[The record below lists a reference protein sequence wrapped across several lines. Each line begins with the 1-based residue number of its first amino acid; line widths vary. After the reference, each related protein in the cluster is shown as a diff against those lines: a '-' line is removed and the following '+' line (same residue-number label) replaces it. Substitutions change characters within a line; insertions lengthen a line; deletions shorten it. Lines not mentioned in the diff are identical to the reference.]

1 MQKPKNFKDFLNE
14 ASLKGNVGIPG
25 EQGEG
30 PSWLD
35 TVNREQ
41 RQKAMNF
48 ERENRNLLM
57 NFPTIIGD
65 SQRLQRGKEDELSSL
80 AETCIRKLFGSIIN
94 DVELD
99 LKISR
104 ADVQQMLS
112 ETPDKPEMQ
121 RQNLEDI
128 VNQKILNEIQKRKI
142 LRTIQQGKGLN
153 SKAVLNLP
161 LFKDGVKEIL
171 KDRAE
176 EYIETLNK
184 IVKVMNF
191 FDTTLPE
198 AEIARALRGAGT
210 GACDLEFPEKEL
222 DTEKKEVDAEKLL
235 QDLEDGK
242 DLSETETELFDD
254 IQTTVKAR
262 GADLGVLV
270 HEAIKGI
277 YKLATQMSL
286 EHLSEKEAEEVL
298 SNTDTLLDEA
308 QELKYGRE
316 MEDQFKKV
324 VMANPK
330 VKEVIS
336 YYEGL
341 LDSGTAKEKD
351 QAVNDIA
358 SFQEQLFF
366 YVFGYLAAMQ
376 DSKKMLEIVH
386 VALIDN
392 KEQIEILLY
401 PIIEESI
408 KSLKQEIKFQKQ
420 VEVETPVSTPQSSG
434 EKTKEE
440 LMELLDD
447 AKDNEN
453 FEEAARLRDEIKK
466 RFPEK

>member
-1 MQKPKNFKDFLNE
+1 MQKPKNFNDFLNE
-14 ASLKGNVGIPG
+14 ASLKGNIGVPG
-25 EQGEG
+25 EQGEA

-35 TVNREQ
+35 KVNREQ
-41 RQKAMNF
+41 RQKAMSF
-48 ERENRNLLM
+48 ERDNRNLLM
-57 NFPTIIGD
+57 NFPRIIGD
-65 SQRLQRGKEDELSSL
+65 SQRLQSGKEEELSTL
-80 AETCIRKLFGSIIN
+80 AETCIRELFGSIIN

-99 LKISR
+99 FKISR
-104 ADVQQMLS
+104 ADVKQMLD
-112 ETPDKPEMQ
+112 ETPDEPEMQ
-121 RQNLEDI
+121 NIEDI
-128 VNQKILNEIQKRKI
+128 VDQKILDEIQKRKI

-161 LFKDGVKEIL
+161 LFKNGVKEIL
-171 KDRAE
+171 KDRAD

-198 AEIARALRGAGT
+198 AEIARALRGAGS
-210 GACDLEFPEKEL
+210 GACDLQFSEKDL
-222 DTEKKEVDAEKLL
+222 DTEEKEIDAEKLL
-235 QDLEDGK
+235 KDLEDGK
-242 DLSETETELFDD
+242 DLSETETELFNDV
-254 IQTTVKAR
+254 QTTVKAR
-262 GADLGVLV
+262 GADLGVLI

-316 MEDQFKKV
+316 MEDQFRKA
-324 VMANPK
+324 VMSNPK
-330 VKEVIS
+330 VKEILS
-336 YYEGL
+336 YYENI

-351 QAVNDIA
+351 QAANDVA

-366 YVFGYLAAMQ
+366 YIFGYLAAEQ
-376 DSKKMLEIVH
+376 DAKKMLKVVH
-386 VALIDN
+386 VALMN
-392 KEQIEILLY
+392 SQNEIQELLY

-408 KSLKQEIKFQKQ
+408 KSLKMELKYQKQ
-420 VEVETPVSTPQSSG
+420 MGVENPPAIATTSG

-440 LMELLDD
+440 LMELIDD
-447 AKDNEN
+447 AEDEEN
-453 FEEAARLRDEIKK
+453 YEEAARLRDEIKR

>member
-1 MQKPKNFKDFLNE
+1 MQKPKNFNDFLNE
-14 ASLKGNVGIPG
+14 ASLKGNIGVPG
-25 EQGEG
+25 EQGEA

-35 TVNREQ
+35 KVNREQ
-41 RQKAMNF
+41 RQKAMSF
-48 ERENRNLLM
+48 ERDNRNLLM
-57 NFPTIIGD
+57 NFPRIIAD
-65 SQRLQRGKEDELSSL
+65 SQRLQSGKEEELSTL
-80 AETCIRKLFGSIIN
+80 AETCIRELFGSIIN

-99 LKISR
+99 FKISR
-104 ADVQQMLS
+104 ADVKQMLD
-112 ETPDKPEMQ
+112 ETPDEPEMQ
-121 RQNLEDI
+121 NIEDI
-128 VNQKILNEIQKRKI
+128 VDQKILDEIQKRKI

-161 LFKDGVKEIL
+161 LFKNGVKEIL
-171 KDRAE
+171 KDRAD

-198 AEIARALRGAGT
+198 AEIARALRGAGS
-210 GACDLEFPEKEL
+210 GACDLEFSQKDL
-222 DTEKKEVDAEKLL
+222 DTEEKEIDAEKLL
-235 QDLEDGK
+235 KDLEDGK
-242 DLSETETELFDD
+242 DLSKTETELFNDV
-254 IQTTVKAR
+254 QTTVKAR
-262 GADLGVLV
+262 GADLGVLI

-316 MEDQFKKV
+316 MEDQFRKA
-324 VMANPK
+324 VMSNPK
-330 VKEVIS
+330 VKEIIS

-351 QAVNDIA
+351 QAANDVA

-366 YVFGYLAAMQ
+366 WIFGYLAAEQ
-376 DSKKMLEIVH
+376 DAKKMLKVVH
-386 VALIDN
+386 VALMN
-392 KEQIEILLY
+392 SQNEIQELLY

-408 KSLKQEIKFQKQ
+408 ESMKMELKYQKQ
-420 VEVETPVSTPQSSG
+420 MGVENPPAIATTSG

-440 LMELLDD
+440 LMELIDD
-447 AKDNEN
+447 AEDEEN
-453 FEEAARLRDEIKK
+453 YEEAARLRDEIKR

>member
-1 MQKPKNFKDFLNE
+1 MQKPKNFNDFLNE
-14 ASLKGNVGIPG
+14 ASLKGNIGVPG
-25 EQGEG
+25 EQGEA

-35 TVNREQ
+35 KVNREQ
-41 RQKAMNF
+41 RQKAMSF
-48 ERENRNLLM
+48 ERDNRNLLM
-57 NFPTIIGD
+57 NFPRIIGD
-65 SQRLQRGKEDELSSL
+65 SQRLQSGKEEELSTL
-80 AETCIRKLFGSIIN
+80 AETCIRELFGSIIN

-99 LKISR
+99 FKISR
-104 ADVQQMLS
+104 ADVKQMLD
-112 ETPDKPEMQ
+112 ETPDEPEMQ
-121 RQNLEDI
+121 NIEDI
-128 VNQKILNEIQKRKI
+128 VDQKILDEIQKRKI

-161 LFKDGVKEIL
+161 LFKNGVKEIL
-171 KDRAE
+171 KDRAD

-198 AEIARALRGAGT
+198 AEIARALRGAGS
-210 GACDLEFPEKEL
+210 GACDLEFSQKDLDTDEKEI
-222 DTEKKEVDAEKLL
+222 DAEKLL
-235 QDLEDGK
+235 KDLEDGK
-242 DLSETETELFDD
+242 DLSKTETELFNDV
-254 IQTTVKAR
+254 QTTVKAR
-262 GADLGVLV
+262 GADLGVLI

-316 MEDQFKKV
+316 MEDQFRKA
-324 VMANPK
+324 VMSNPK
-330 VKEVIS
+330 VKQILS
-336 YYEGL
+336 YYENI

-351 QAVNDIA
+351 QAANDVA

-366 YVFGYLAAMQ
+366 YIFGYLAAEQ
-376 DSKKMLEIVH
+376 DAKKMLKVVH
-386 VALIDN
+386 VALMN
-392 KEQIEILLY
+392 SQNEIQELLY

-408 KSLKQEIKFQKQ
+408 KSLKMELKYQKQ
-420 VEVETPVSTPQSSG
+420 MGVENPPVIATTSG

-440 LMELLDD
+440 LMELIDD
-447 AKDNEN
+447 AEDEEN
-453 FEEAARLRDEIKK
+453 YEEAARLRDEIKR

>member
-198 AEIARALRGAGT
+198 AEIARALRAAGT

>member
-1 MQKPKNFKDFLNE
+1 MQKPKNFNDFLNE
-14 ASLKGNVGIPG
+14 ASLKGNIGVPG
-25 EQGEG
+25 EQGEA

-35 TVNREQ
+35 KVNREQ
-41 RQKAMNF
+41 RQKAMSF
-48 ERENRNLLM
+48 ERDNRNLLM
-57 NFPTIIGD
+57 NFPRIIGD
-65 SQRLQRGKEDELSSL
+65 SQRLQSGKEEELSTL
-80 AETCIRKLFGSIIN
+80 AETCIRELFGSIIN

-99 LKISR
+99 FKISR
-104 ADVQQMLS
+104 ADVKQMLD
-112 ETPDKPEMQ
+112 ETPDEPEM
-121 RQNLEDI
+121 QNLEDI
-128 VNQKILNEIQKRKI
+128 VDQKILDEIQKRKI

-161 LFKDGVKEIL
+161 LFKNGVKEIL
-171 KDRAE
+171 KDRAD

-198 AEIARALRGAGT
+198 AEIARALRGAGS
-210 GACDLEFPEKEL
+210 GACDLEFSQKDL
-222 DTEKKEVDAEKLL
+222 DTEEKEIDAEKLL
-235 QDLEDGK
+235 KDLEDGK
-242 DLSETETELFDD
+242 DLSETETELFNDV
-254 IQTTVKAR
+254 QTTVKAR
-262 GADLGVLV
+262 GADLGVLI

-316 MEDQFKKV
+316 MEDQFRKA
-324 VMANPK
+324 VMSNPK
-330 VKEVIS
+330 VKEILS
-336 YYEGL
+336 YYENI

-351 QAVNDIA
+351 QAANDVA

-366 YVFGYLAAMQ
+366 YIFGYLAAEQ
-376 DSKKMLEIVH
+376 DAKKMLKVVH
-386 VALIDN
+386 VALMN
-392 KEQIEILLY
+392 SQNEIQELLY

-408 KSLKQEIKFQKQ
+408 KSLKMELKYQKQ
-420 VEVETPVSTPQSSG
+420 MGVENPPVIATTSG

-440 LMELLDD
+440 LMELIDD
-447 AKDNEN
+447 AEDEEN
-453 FEEAARLRDEIKK
+453 YEEAARLRDEIKR

>member
-198 AEIARALRGAGT
+198 AEIARALRAAGT

-270 HEAIKGI
+270 NEAIKGI

>member
-1 MQKPKNFKDFLNE
+1 MQKPKNFNDFLNE
-14 ASLKGNVGIPG
+14 ASLKGNIGVPG
-25 EQGEG
+25 EQDEA

-35 TVNREQ
+35 KVNREQ
-41 RQKAMNF
+41 RQKAMSF
-48 ERENRNLLM
+48 ERDNRNLLM
-57 NFPTIIGD
+57 NFPRIIGD
-65 SQRLQRGKEDELSSL
+65 SQRLQSGKEEELSTL
-80 AETCIRKLFGSIIN
+80 AETCIRELFGSIIN

-99 LKISR
+99 FKISR
-104 ADVQQMLS
+104 ADVKQMLD
-112 ETPDKPEMQ
+112 ETPDEPEMQ
-121 RQNLEDI
+121 NIEDI
-128 VNQKILNEIQKRKI
+128 VDQKILDEIQKRKI

-161 LFKDGVKEIL
+161 LFKNGVKEIL
-171 KDRAE
+171 KDRAD

-198 AEIARALRGAGT
+198 AEIARALRGAGS
-210 GACDLEFPEKEL
+210 GACDLEFSQKDL
-222 DTEKKEVDAEKLL
+222 DTEEKEIDAEKLL
-235 QDLEDGK
+235 KDLEDGK
-242 DLSETETELFDD
+242 DLSETETELFNDV
-254 IQTTVKAR
+254 QTTVKAR
-262 GADLGVLV
+262 GADLGVLI

-316 MEDQFKKV
+316 MEDQFRKA
-324 VMANPK
+324 VMSNPK
-330 VKEVIS
+330 VKEILS
-336 YYEGL
+336 YYENI

-351 QAVNDIA
+351 QAANDVA

-366 YVFGYLAAMQ
+366 YIFGYLAAEQ
-376 DSKKMLEIVH
+376 DAKKMLKVVH
-386 VALIDN
+386 VALMN
-392 KEQIEILLY
+392 SQNEIQELLY

-408 KSLKQEIKFQKQ
+408 KSLKMELKYQKQ
-420 VEVETPVSTPQSSG
+420 MGVENPPVIATTSG

-440 LMELLDD
+440 LMELIDD
-447 AKDNEN
+447 AEDEEN
-453 FEEAARLRDEIKK
+453 YEEAARLRDEIKR

>member
-1 MQKPKNFKDFLNE
+1 MQKPKNFNDFLNE
-14 ASLKGNVGIPG
+14 ASLKGNIGVPG
-25 EQGEG
+25 EQGEA

-35 TVNREQ
+35 KVNREQ
-41 RQKAMNF
+41 RQKAMSF
-48 ERENRNLLM
+48 ERDNRNLLM
-57 NFPTIIGD
+57 NFPRIIGD
-65 SQRLQRGKEDELSSL
+65 SQRLQSGKEEELSTL
-80 AETCIRKLFGSIIN
+80 AETCIRELFGSIIN

-99 LKISR
+99 FKISR
-104 ADVQQMLS
+104 ADVKQMLD
-112 ETPDKPEMQ
+112 ETPDEPEMQ
-121 RQNLEDI
+121 NIEDI
-128 VNQKILNEIQKRKI
+128 VDQKILDEIQKRKI

-161 LFKDGVKEIL
+161 LFKNGVKEIL
-171 KDRAE
+171 KDRAD

-198 AEIARALRGAGT
+198 AEIARALRGAGS
-210 GACDLEFPEKEL
+210 GACDLEFSQKDL
-222 DTEKKEVDAEKLL
+222 DTEEKEIDAEKLL
-235 QDLEDGK
+235 KDLEDGK
-242 DLSETETELFDD
+242 DLSETETELFNDV
-254 IQTTVKAR
+254 QTTVKAR
-262 GADLGVLV
+262 GADLGVLI

-316 MEDQFKKV
+316 MEDQFRKA
-324 VMANPK
+324 VMSNPK
-330 VKEVIS
+330 VKEILS
-336 YYEGL
+336 YYENI

-351 QAVNDIA
+351 QAANDVA

-366 YVFGYLAAMQ
+366 YIFGYLAAEQ
-376 DSKKMLEIVH
+376 DAKKMLKVVH
-386 VALIDN
+386 VALMN
-392 KEQIEILLY
+392 SQNEIQELLY

-408 KSLKQEIKFQKQ
+408 KSLKMELKYQKQ
-420 VEVETPVSTPQSSG
+420 MGVENPPVIATTSG

-440 LMELLDD
+440 LMELIDD
-447 AKDNEN
+447 AEDEEN
-453 FEEAARLRDEIKK
+453 YEEAARLRDEIKR

>member
-153 SKAVLNLP
+153 SR
-161 LFKDGVKEIL
+161 LF
-171 KDRAE
+171 
-176 EYIETLNK
+176 
-184 IVKVMNF
+184 
-191 FDTTLPE
+191 
-198 AEIARALRGAGT
+198 
-210 GACDLEFPEKEL
+210 
-222 DTEKKEVDAEKLL
+222 
-235 QDLEDGK
+235 
-242 DLSETETELFDD
+242 
-254 IQTTVKAR
+254 
-262 GADLGVLV
+262 
-270 HEAIKGI
+270 
-277 YKLATQMSL
+277 
-286 EHLSEKEAEEVL
+286 
-298 SNTDTLLDEA
+298 
-308 QELKYGRE
+308 
-316 MEDQFKKV
+316 
-324 VMANPK
+324 
-330 VKEVIS
+330 
-336 YYEGL
+336 
-341 LDSGTAKEKD
+341 
-351 QAVNDIA
+351 
-358 SFQEQLFF
+358 
-366 YVFGYLAAMQ
+366 
-376 DSKKMLEIVH
+376 
-386 VALIDN
+386 
-392 KEQIEILLY
+392 
-401 PIIEESI
+401 
-408 KSLKQEIKFQKQ
+408 
-420 VEVETPVSTPQSSG
+420 
-434 EKTKEE
+434 
-440 LMELLDD
+440 
-447 AKDNEN
+447 
-453 FEEAARLRDEIKK
+453 
-466 RFPEK
+466 

>member
-1 MQKPKNFKDFLNE
+1 MQKPKNFNDFLNE
-14 ASLKGNVGIPG
+14 ASLKGNIGVPG
-25 EQGEG
+25 EQGEA

-35 TVNREQ
+35 KVNREQ
-41 RQKAMNF
+41 RQKAMSF
-48 ERENRNLLM
+48 ERDNRNLLM
-57 NFPTIIGD
+57 NFPRIIGD
-65 SQRLQRGKEDELSSL
+65 SQRLQSGKEEELSTL
-80 AETCIRKLFGSIIN
+80 AETCIRELFGSIIN

-99 LKISR
+99 FKISR
-104 ADVQQMLS
+104 ADVQQMLD
-112 ETPDKPEMQ
+112 ETPDEPEMQ
-121 RQNLEDI
+121 NIEDI
-128 VNQKILNEIQKRKI
+128 VDQKILDEIQKRKI

-161 LFKDGVKEIL
+161 LFKNGVKEIL
-171 KDRAE
+171 KDRAD

-198 AEIARALRGAGT
+198 AEIARALRGAGS
-210 GACDLEFPEKEL
+210 GACDLEFSQKDL
-222 DTEKKEVDAEKLL
+222 DTEEKEIDAEKLL
-235 QDLEDGK
+235 KDLEDGK
-242 DLSETETELFDD
+242 DLSETETELFNDV
-254 IQTTVKAR
+254 QTTVKAR
-262 GADLGVLV
+262 GADLGVLI

-316 MEDQFKKV
+316 MEDQFRKA
-324 VMANPK
+324 VMSNPK
-330 VKEVIS
+330 VKEILS
-336 YYEGL
+336 YYENI

-351 QAVNDIA
+351 QAANDVA

-366 YVFGYLAAMQ
+366 YIFGYLAAEQ
-376 DSKKMLEIVH
+376 DAKKMLKVVH
-386 VALIDN
+386 VALMN
-392 KEQIEILLY
+392 SQNEIQELLY

-408 KSLKQEIKFQKQ
+408 KSLKMELKYQKQ
-420 VEVETPVSTPQSSG
+420 MGVENPPVIATTSG

-440 LMELLDD
+440 LMELIDD
-447 AKDNEN
+447 AEDEEN
-453 FEEAARLRDEIKK
+453 YEEAARLRDEIKR

>member
-14 ASLKGNVGIPG
+14 ASLKGNIGVPG
-25 EQGEG
+25 EQGEA

-35 TVNREQ
+35 KVNREQ
-41 RQKAMNF
+41 RQKAMSF

-57 NFPTIIGD
+57 NFPRIIGD
-65 SQRLQRGKEDELSSL
+65 SQRLQSGKEEELSTL
-80 AETCIRKLFGSIIN
+80 AETCIRELFGSIIN

-99 LKISR
+99 FKISR
-104 ADVQQMLS
+104 ADVQQMLD
-112 ETPDKPEMQ
+112 ETPDEPENQ
-121 RQNLEDI
+121 DLEDI
-128 VNQKILNEIQKRKI
+128 VDQKILDEIQKRKI

-161 LFKDGVKEIL
+161 LFKNGVKEIL
-171 KDRAE
+171 KDRAD

-191 FDTTLPE
+191 FDTTIPE

-210 GACDLEFPEKEL
+210 GACDLQFSEKDL
-222 DTEKKEVDAEKLL
+222 DTEEKEIDAEKLL
-235 QDLEDGK
+235 KDLEDGK
-242 DLSETETELFDD
+242 DLSETETELFNDV
-254 IQTTVKAR
+254 QTTVKAR
-262 GADLGVLV
+262 GADLGVLI

-324 VMANPK
+324 VMSNPK
-330 VKEVIS
+330 VKEIIS
-336 YYEGL
+336 HYEDL
-341 LDSGTAKEKD
+341 LDSGTMKEKD
-351 QAVNDIA
+351 QAANDLA
-358 SFQEQLFF
+358 AFQEQVFF
-366 YVFGYLAAMQ
+366 YVFGYLAAEQ
-376 DSKKMLEIVH
+376 DAKKMLKVVH
-386 VALIDN
+386 VVLMNSQD
-392 KEQIEILLY
+392 EIQELLY

-408 KSLKQEIKFQKQ
+408 KSLKMEFKYQKQ
-420 VEVETPVSTPQSSG
+420 VKVETPVNTSSTEQ
-434 EKTKEE
+434 TKEE

-447 AKDNEN
+447 AEDNEDY
-453 FEEAARLRDEIKK
+453 EEAARLRDEIKR

>member
-1 MQKPKNFKDFLNE
+1 MQKPKNFNDFLNE
-14 ASLKGNVGIPG
+14 ASLKGNIGVPG

-57 NFPTIIGD
+57 NFPRFIGD
-65 SQRLQRGKEDELSSL
+65 SQRLQTGKEDELSSL

-104 ADVQQMLS
+104 AEVQQMLS

-121 RQNLEDI
+121 NIEDI
-128 VNQKILNEIQKRKI
+128 VDQKILDEIQKRKI

-161 LFKDGVKEIL
+161 LFRDGVKEIL

-198 AEIARALRGAGT
+198 AEIARALRGAGS
-210 GACDLEFPEKEL
+210 GACDLEFSQKDL
-222 DTEKKEVDAEKLL
+222 DTEEKEIDAEKLL
-235 QDLEDGK
+235 KDLEDGK
-242 DLSETETELFDD
+242 DLSETETELFNDM
-254 IQTTVKAR
+254 QTTVKAR
-262 GADLGVLV
+262 GADLGVLI

-316 MEDQFKKV
+316 MEDQFRKA
-324 VMANPK
+324 VMSSPK
-330 VKEVIS
+330 VKEIIS

-341 LDSGTAKEKD
+341 LDSGTAQEKD
-351 QAVNDIA
+351 QAANDIA
-358 SFQEQLFF
+358 AFQEQLFF
-366 YVFGYLAAMQ
+366 YIFGYLAAEQ
-376 DSKKMLEIVH
+376 DAKKMLKIVH
-386 VALIDN
+386 VSLLDD
-392 KEQIEILLY
+392 KQQIESLLY

-408 KSLKQEIKFQKQ
+408 KSLKMEHKYQKQ
-420 VEVETPVSTPQSSG
+420 TTVEAPISTSG

-447 AKDNEN
+447 AKDKEN
-453 FEEAARLRDEIKK
+453 YEEAARLLDEIKR

>member
-1 MQKPKNFKDFLNE
+1 MQKPKNFNDFLNE
-14 ASLKGNVGIPG
+14 ASLKGNIGVPG
-25 EQGEG
+25 EQGEA

-35 TVNREQ
+35 KVNREQ
-41 RQKAMNF
+41 RQKAMSF
-48 ERENRNLLM
+48 ERDNRNLLM
-57 NFPTIIGD
+57 NFPRIIGD
-65 SQRLQRGKEDELSSL
+65 SQRLQSGKEEELSTL
-80 AETCIRKLFGSIIN
+80 AETCIRELFGSIIN

-99 LKISR
+99 FKISR
-104 ADVQQMLS
+104 ADVKQMLD
-112 ETPDKPEMQ
+112 ETPDEPEMQ
-121 RQNLEDI
+121 NIEDI
-128 VNQKILNEIQKRKI
+128 VDQKILDEIQKRKI

-161 LFKDGVKEIL
+161 LFKNGVKEIL
-171 KDRAE
+171 KDRAD

-198 AEIARALRGAGT
+198 AEIARALRGAGS
-210 GACDLEFPEKEL
+210 GACDLEFSQKDL
-222 DTEKKEVDAEKLL
+222 DTEEKEIDAEKLL
-235 QDLEDGK
+235 KDLEDGK
-242 DLSETETELFDD
+242 DLSETETELFNDV
-254 IQTTVKAR
+254 QTTVKAR
-262 GADLGVLV
+262 GADLGVLI

-316 MEDQFKKV
+316 MEDQFRKA
-324 VMANPK
+324 VMSNPK
-330 VKEVIS
+330 VKEILS
-336 YYEGL
+336 YYENI

-351 QAVNDIA
+351 QAANDVA

-366 YVFGYLAAMQ
+366 YIFGYLAAEQ
-376 DSKKMLEIVH
+376 DAKKMLKVVH
-386 VALIDN
+386 VALMN
-392 KEQIEILLY
+392 SQNEIQELLY

-408 KSLKQEIKFQKQ
+408 ESMKMELKYQKQ
-420 VEVETPVSTPQSSG
+420 MGVENPPVIATTSG

-440 LMELLDD
+440 LMELIDD
-447 AKDNEN
+447 AEDEEN
-453 FEEAARLRDEIKK
+453 YEEAARLRDEIKR

>member
-1 MQKPKNFKDFLNE
+1 MQKPKNFNDFLNE
-14 ASLKGNVGIPG
+14 ASLKGNIGVPG
-25 EQGEG
+25 EQGEA

-35 TVNREQ
+35 KVNREQ
-41 RQKAMNF
+41 RQKAMSF
-48 ERENRNLLM
+48 ERDNRNLLM
-57 NFPTIIGD
+57 NFPRIIGD
-65 SQRLQRGKEDELSSL
+65 SQRLQSGKEEELSTL
-80 AETCIRKLFGSIIN
+80 AETCIRELFGSIIN

-99 LKISR
+99 FKISR
-104 ADVQQMLS
+104 ADVKQMLD
-112 ETPDKPEMQ
+112 ETPDEPEM
-121 RQNLEDI
+121 QNLEDI
-128 VNQKILNEIQKRKI
+128 VDQKILDEIQKRKI

-161 LFKDGVKEIL
+161 LFKNGVKEIL
-171 KDRAE
+171 KDRAD

-198 AEIARALRGAGT
+198 AEIARALRGAGS
-210 GACDLEFPEKEL
+210 GACDLEFSQKDL
-222 DTEKKEVDAEKLL
+222 DTEEKEIDAEKLL
-235 QDLEDGK
+235 KDLEDGK
-242 DLSETETELFDD
+242 DLSETETELFNDV
-254 IQTTVKAR
+254 QTTVKAR
-262 GADLGVLV
+262 GADLGVLI

-316 MEDQFKKV
+316 MEDQFRKA
-324 VMANPK
+324 VMSNPK
-330 VKEVIS
+330 VKEILS
-336 YYEGL
+336 YYENI

-351 QAVNDIA
+351 QAANDVA

-366 YVFGYLAAMQ
+366 YIFGYLAAEQ
-376 DSKKMLEIVH
+376 DAKKMLKVVH
-386 VALIDN
+386 VALMN
-392 KEQIEILLY
+392 SQNEIQELLY

-408 KSLKQEIKFQKQ
+408 ESMKMELKYQKQ
-420 VEVETPVSTPQSSG
+420 MGVENPPVIATTSG

-440 LMELLDD
+440 LMELIDD
-447 AKDNEN
+447 AEDEEN
-453 FEEAARLRDEIKK
+453 YEEAARLRDEIKR

>member
-1 MQKPKNFKDFLNE
+1 MQKPKNFNDFLNE
-14 ASLKGNVGIPG
+14 ASLKGNIGVPG
-25 EQGEG
+25 EQGEA

-35 TVNREQ
+35 KVNREQ
-41 RQKAMNF
+41 RQKAMSF
-48 ERENRNLLM
+48 ERDNRNLLM
-57 NFPTIIGD
+57 NFPRIIGD
-65 SQRLQRGKEDELSSL
+65 SQRLQSGKEEELSTL
-80 AETCIRKLFGSIIN
+80 AETCIRELFGSIIN

-99 LKISR
+99 FKISR
-104 ADVQQMLS
+104 ADVKQMLD
-112 ETPDKPEMQ
+112 ETPDEPEMQ
-121 RQNLEDI
+121 NIEDI
-128 VNQKILNEIQKRKI
+128 VDQKILDEIQKRKI

-161 LFKDGVKEIL
+161 LFKNGVKEIL
-171 KDRAE
+171 KDRAD

-198 AEIARALRGAGT
+198 AEIARALRGAGS
-210 GACDLEFPEKEL
+210 GACDLQFSEKDL
-222 DTEKKEVDAEKLL
+222 DTEEKEIDAEKLL
-235 QDLEDGK
+235 KDLEDGK
-242 DLSETETELFDD
+242 DLSETETELFNDV
-254 IQTTVKAR
+254 QTTVKAR
-262 GADLGVLV
+262 GADLGVLI

-316 MEDQFKKV
+316 MEDQFRKA
-324 VMANPK
+324 VMSNPK
-330 VKEVIS
+330 VKEILS
-336 YYEGL
+336 YYENI

-351 QAVNDIA
+351 QAANDVA

-366 YVFGYLAAMQ
+366 YIFGYLAAEQ
-376 DSKKMLEIVH
+376 DAKKMLKVVH
-386 VALIDN
+386 VALMNSQD
-392 KEQIEILLY
+392 EIQELLY

-408 KSLKQEIKFQKQ
+408 KSLKMELKYQKQ
-420 VEVETPVSTPQSSG
+420 MGVENPPVIATTSG

-440 LMELLDD
+440 LMELIDD
-447 AKDNEN
+447 AEDEEN
-453 FEEAARLRDEIKK
+453 YEEAARLRDEIKR

>member
-14 ASLKGNVGIPG
+14 ASLKGNIGVPG
-25 EQGEG
+25 EQGEA

-35 TVNREQ
+35 KVNREQ
-41 RQKAMNF
+41 RQKAMSF

-57 NFPTIIGD
+57 NFPRIIGD
-65 SQRLQRGKEDELSSL
+65 SQRLQSGKEEELSTL
-80 AETCIRKLFGSIIN
+80 AETCIRELFGSIIN

-99 LKISR
+99 FKISR
-104 ADVQQMLS
+104 ADVKQMLD
-112 ETPDKPEMQ
+112 ETPDEPEMQ
-121 RQNLEDI
+121 NIEDI
-128 VNQKILNEIQKRKI
+128 VDQKILDEIQKRKI

-161 LFKDGVKEIL
+161 LFKNGVKEIL
-171 KDRAE
+171 KDRAD

-198 AEIARALRGAGT
+198 AEIARALRGAGS
-210 GACDLEFPEKEL
+210 GACDLEFSQKDL
-222 DTEKKEVDAEKLL
+222 DTEEKEIDAEKLL
-235 QDLEDGK
+235 KDLEDGK
-242 DLSETETELFDD
+242 DLSETETELFNDV
-254 IQTTVKAR
+254 QTTVKAR
-262 GADLGVLV
+262 GADLGVLI

-316 MEDQFKKV
+316 MEDQFRKA
-324 VMANPK
+324 VMSNPK
-330 VKEVIS
+330 VKEILS
-336 YYEGL
+336 YYENI

-351 QAVNDIA
+351 QAANDVA

-366 YVFGYLAAMQ
+366 YIFGYLAAEQ
-376 DSKKMLEIVH
+376 DAKKMLKVVH
-386 VALIDN
+386 VALMN
-392 KEQIEILLY
+392 SQNEIQELLY

-408 KSLKQEIKFQKQ
+408 KSLKMELKYQKQ
-420 VEVETPVSTPQSSG
+420 MGVENPPVIATTSG

-440 LMELLDD
+440 LMELIDD
-447 AKDNEN
+447 AEDEEN
-453 FEEAARLRDEIKK
+453 YEEAARLRDEIKR